1 MVGSN
6 YSQSQGGNV
15 KNCKKC
21 GEMKAV
27 SEFYKDKKSKDGLR
41 SHCKPCHYTY
51 YKKDYSKA
59 REMNLKRLYGI
70 TLEEYEAMLLKQ
82 DGVCAICGLTERVEG
97 RALAVDHC
105 HATGAVRGLLC
116 SACNIAL
123 GKFEDDTERLRKAIT
138 YLGGK

>member
-1 MVGSN
+1 MKKCS
-6 YSQSQGGNV
+6 
-15 KNCKKC
+15 KC
-21 GEMKAV
+21 GEHKAV
-27 SEFYKDKKSKDGLR
+27 SEFYKDKTKADGLR
-41 SHCKPCHYTY
+41 CSCKGCQGAHQ
-51 YKKDYSKA
+51 KKAYATIKG
-59 REMNLKRLYGI
+59 RNLKRLYGI

-82 DGVCAICGLTERVEG
+82 GGVCAICGLTERVEG

-138 YLGGK
+138 YLGGN